1 MWRPVIYLPILSSP
15 FFLALQSLFPLQN
28 SFHQMEQST
37 SPWSKEVCVT
47 QIGSIIVLLGIFL
60 MDLSTKGYLFPVTFL
75 WASSCLI
82 HQTCSLRSDCVV
94 IPPLLPS
101 LFLLLYVFGC
111 RRSFLVGSCLLHQWL
126 LCPEVWFWFAPE
138 RRWAQALFVS
148 AISLPIPAIWI
159 NTCHFSPLH
168 YCILFA
174 NIHLT
179 KGNGLAEPRVKDKGR
194 RHCKIMEQGVCLQEG
209 ATVGELGPLLQL
221 TTVPNKCVMYKWA
234 SGWPSLWE
242 WREELGVTE
251 NYALNL
257 AGRILWVGNF
267 ARSLLIYHL
276 KSFSY

>member
-60 MDLSTKGYLFPVTFL
+60 MDLSTKGYLFPVMFL

-138 RRWAQALFVS
+138 RRWAQALSSLPSHSPYLQFELTP
-148 AISLPIPAIWI
+148 AISVLCIIASCLLTSIWPKE
-159 NTCHFSPLH
+159 TAWLSPGSR
-168 YCILFA
+168 I
-174 NIHLT
+174 
-179 KGNGLAEPRVKDKGR
+179 KGGDTAKLWSKECACRK
-194 RHCKIMEQGVCLQEG
+194 
-209 ATVGELGPLLQL
+209 GPLLENWGHCCNWPQYPIN
-221 TTVPNKCVMYKWA
+221 VWCINEPVGDQA
-234 SGWPSLWE
+234 SESEGKSWGLQRTMLWTWQEEFSE
-242 WREELGVTE
+242 WV
-251 NYALNL
+251 
-257 AGRILWVGNF
+257 ILLEVSW
-267 ARSLLIYHL
+267 SIT
-276 KSFSY
+276 